1 MDAYRKIPKI
11 SLGAYIFPRPFLR
24 GLFLEG
30 FIYGGKFS
38 FHSRLGLYW
47 EGNLRPKIDWKE
59 IYVSSLQKVFT
70 ETRLKDVEL
79 TKTQPC
85 QYFVYMER
93 GNLNQEFIWHT

>member
-11 SLGAYIFPRPFLR
+11 SPGAHIFPRPFLK

-30 FIYGGKFS
+30 LIYGGNFA
-38 FHSRLGLYW
+38 FQSRLGLYW

-59 IYVSSLQKVFT
+59 IYVSSLQNVFT

-79 TKTQPC
+79 ITKPQPC
-85 QYFVYMER
+85 QYLWNE
-93 GNLNQEFIWHT
+93 EI

>member
-11 SLGAYIFPRPFLR
+11 SPGAHIFPRPFLK

-30 FIYGGKFS
+30 LIYGGNFA
-38 FHSRLGLYW
+38 FQSRLGLYW

-59 IYVSSLQKVFT
+59 IYVSSLQNVFT

-79 TKTQPC
+79 ITKTQPC
-85 QYFVYMER
+85 QYLWNE
-93 GNLNQEFIWHT
+93 EI